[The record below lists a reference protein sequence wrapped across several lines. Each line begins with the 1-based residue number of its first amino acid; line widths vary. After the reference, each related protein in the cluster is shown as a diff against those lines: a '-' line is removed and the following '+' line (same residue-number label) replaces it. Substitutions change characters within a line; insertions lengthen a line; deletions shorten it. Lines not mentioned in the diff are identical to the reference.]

1 MDIDL
6 VFDDVRARLI
16 ATRAIQ
22 DRYKAK
28 WIWPEA
34 SIADWDA
41 ALVAL
46 DAARDA
52 YSDSVAGQQDAR
64 AALKSVADS
73 LHTES
78 RQVLGIAKVDFR
90 NAPAKLAGFAPLQ
103 AQGASVPKTLA
114 TAQSVSSAWQ
124 KADPA
129 WVPIPG
135 KTLTSYDATR
145 ADVTRK
151 QVALANAT
159 ATARETNRTLRNLLS
174 TQDKQS
180 KAWYAVATRVF
191 LATTPEGDAIRTEI
205 RSA

>member
-1 MDIDL
+1 M
-6 VFDDVRARLI
+6 

-22 DRYKAK
+22 DRYKAT
-28 WIWPEA
+28 WLWPEA

-52 YSDSVAGQQDAR
+52 YSDSIAGQQDTR
-64 AALKSVADS
+64 AALKSAATG
-73 LHTES
+73 LHTETK
-78 RQVLGIAKVDFR
+78 QVLGIAKVDFR
-90 NAPAKLAGFAPLQ
+90 NTPAKLAGFAPLQ
-103 AQGASVPKTLA
+103 ALGASVPKTVA

-129 WVPIPG
+129 WVPLPG
-135 KTLTSYDATR
+135 KTLASYNATR
-145 ADVTRK
+145 ADVTAK

-159 ATARETNRTLRNLLS
+159 ATARETNRTLRDLLS
-174 TQDKQS
+174 AQDKQS